1 VPFELGAEGSE
12 LLLDAGLELVV
23 VGGELGELD
32 DVLGAALQVPP
43 DRQLFAQPI
52 GLAQDALS
60 PSGVVPE
67 VGPGGLS
74 FELFEGRRLG
84 VEVKGA
90 PRSWRCARPGPGR
103 RWCPSALTPQALEQD
118 RSKFDDPLGG
128 LAPCDHGVHAG
139 TVGIVRADAAVPVA
153 AQPGRVTAG
162 PAVPLAGDEIDERI
176 FDGIMLH
183 SAPPTITAL
192 GGNTNAGRVTPG
204 VFYEVYGG
212 HGRTSRG
219 ASKFL
224 ALQCAVT
231 R

>member
-1 VPFELGAEGSE
+1 MPFEVGLECAELLFDAGFQIRVVGAE
-12 LLLDAGLELVV
+12 
-23 VGGELGELD
+23 LGQFD
-32 DVLGAALQVPP
+32 DVLGATLQVAP
-43 DRQLFAQPI
+43 DRQLFAQPVRF
-52 GLAQDALS
+52 AQDALS
-60 PSGVVPE
+60 CTGVVPE

-74 FELFEGRRLG
+74 FEFLEVRRLG

-118 RSKFDDPLGG
+118 RSKLDDPLGR

-139 TVGIVRADAAVPVA
+139 TVGIVGADAAVPVA

-183 SAPPTITAL
+183 SAPPTITAW
-192 GGNTNAGRVTPG
+192 GR
-204 VFYEVYGG
+204 
-212 HGRTSRG
+212 
-219 ASKFL
+219 
-224 ALQCAVT
+224 
-231 R
+231 